1 MTNWPEKY
9 NIHPPYT
16 GAELAEPNSRNIQ
29 FQYGCNFA
37 CDAYRAAL
45 NEACNR
51 EVLAKII
58 LEAYWPQFYKYEESI
73 EYDKDRTR
81 EVADAIRKHLNL
93 VTSAETGKESNGKTD
108 KV

>member
-45 NEACNR
+45 NEACSQEELENFINDWLSKR
-51 EVLAKII
+51 HGFKYVRI
-58 LEAYWPQFYKYEESI
+58 LSR
-73 EYDKDRTR
+73 DLS
-81 EVADAIRKHLNL
+81 DAIRKHLGIED
-93 VTSAETGKESNGKTD
+93 SKEGESNAT
-108 KV
+108 